1 MLYRQVYLQNR
12 EVLANAATRT
22 VDINLT
28 DPITGFW
35 LEFRFENGATNCQAL
50 TAATCVNSIE
60 VLDGADVL
68 YSMDGFEALAMT
80 SYHLG
85 HIPQQLI
92 TEIGANIQNLLIWI
106 PWGRYYGDEVLAFDA
121 TRFINPQLRINWALT
136 NLGAVAATT
145 FATGSARLTV
155 VAEVM
160 AGGPAP
166 MGFLTTKEVYSYVT
180 AAAGTVYVDL
190 PVDYPYKRL
199 QLRHWQATKS
209 MNGVCNH
216 VKLHADQQK
225 HVLFDKRMTDVQR
238 DCTLR
243 SPPFSYKHAFS
254 CTNADT
260 IYMILK
266 SEEAPNFNQ
275 ETQDTVIAYQ
285 NWGLGEGLL
294 GMWTATVADTV
305 DKSIFADVL
314 GFCPHGTVDLP
325 FGKQDV
331 IEDWLPAEMFKNV
344 RLELG
349 QANLGGV
356 GAVTLQQ
363 IRPY

>member
-35 LEFRFENGATNCQAL
+35 VEFRFTNGATHCQDQ
-50 TAATCVNSIE
+50 TAAKCVNSIE

-68 YSMDGFEALAMT
+68 YSMDGYEALAMT
-80 SYHLG
+80 AYHLG

-92 TEIGANIQNLLIWI
+92 TEVENNTQNLLIWI

-145 FATGSARLTV
+145 FATGTARLTV

-209 MNGVCNH
+209 MTGVCNT

-243 SPPFSYKHAFS
+243 SPPFSYKHAFKQ
-254 CTNADT
+254 AHGDT
-260 IYMILK
+260 IYLILK
-266 SEEAPNFNQ
+266 SEEAPNFNA
-275 ETQDTVIAYQ
+275 EAGMRLVAYQ
-285 NWGLGEGLL
+285 NWGIGEGLI
-294 GMWTATVADTV
+294 DY
-305 DKSIFADVL
+305 SIAGAAENTDQAFYADVL

-349 QANLGGV
+349 QATLGGV

>member
-1 MLYRQVYLQNR
+1 MLYREVYLQNR

-28 DPITGFW
+28 DPLTGIW
-35 LEFRFENGATNCQAL
+35 VEFRFQNGATSCQAL

-80 SYHLG
+80 AYHLG

-92 TEIGANIQNLLIWI
+92 TEIGGNTQNLLIWI
-106 PWGRYYGDEVLAFDA
+106 PFGRFYGDEQLAFDA
-121 TRFINPQLRINWALT
+121 TRFVNPQLRINWALT

-145 FATGSARLTV
+145 FATGTARLTV

-166 MGFLTTKEVYSYVT
+166 MGFLTTKEIYSYAT

-199 QLRHWQATKS
+199 QLRHWLAAKS
-209 MNGVCNH
+209 MSGVCNH
-216 VKLHADQQK
+216 VKIHADQQK

-243 SPPFSYKHAFS
+243 MPPFSYSHSFKQQHL
-254 CTNADT
+254 DT
-260 IYMILK
+260 IYLILK
-266 SEEAPNFNQ
+266 SEEAASFNG
-275 ETQDTVIAYQ
+275 ENLDSLITYQ
-285 NWGLGEGLL
+285 NWGLGEGVI
-294 GMWTATVADTV
+294 GFFRAGIQNVVDTNFYGHI
-305 DKSIFADVL
+305 S
-314 GFCPHGTVDLP
+314 GFCPHATVDLP

-331 IEDWLPAEMFKNV
+331 IEDWLPADMFKNV

-349 QANLGGV
+349 QAVLAGV

-363 IRPY
+363 MRPY